1 MLLQTAGD
9 RWVTLQMNRSQ
20 WNIRKTLPQIVLSKS
35 KGWPVDASAIP
46 KDPAMGD
53 IKAKGVSFMNSGQGN
68 LLFERKD

>member
-1 MLLQTAGD
+1 M
-9 RWVTLQMNRSQ
+9 S
-20 WNIRKTLPQIVLSKS
+20 NIADEQISMKYKKDFATNSSKS